1 MNRIFHLFFE
11 TTFNSNVSNTLNKY
25 LDALVGS
32 YSVYSLNIFCF
43 VIYYIILYNI
53 FCFVIKRSFNENK
66 NYSLL
71 CLSKKSFAQ
80 IKTDVR
86 NFRFLYSVI
95 FSTLSFSLTS
105 FWLYNQTHSNFH
117 SAEGPK
123 VFLKISQNSH
133 ENICASV
140 ENKNRRS
147 KKGVKSV

>member
-1 MNRIFHLFFE
+1 MFHLFFE

-71 CLSKKSFAQ
+71 CLSAVSCDPVALGAGFQGCVGSMPVGCGSRSVVGWVMWPPVVCAGSR
-80 IKTDVR
+80 DNWGWFGR
-86 NFRFLYSVI
+86 GYHSMRFRHF
-95 FSTLSFSLTS
+95 
-105 FWLYNQTHSNFH
+105 
-117 SAEGPK
+117 PD
-123 VFLKISQNSH
+123 IS
-133 ENICASV
+133 
-140 ENKNRRS
+140 
-147 KKGVKSV
+147 